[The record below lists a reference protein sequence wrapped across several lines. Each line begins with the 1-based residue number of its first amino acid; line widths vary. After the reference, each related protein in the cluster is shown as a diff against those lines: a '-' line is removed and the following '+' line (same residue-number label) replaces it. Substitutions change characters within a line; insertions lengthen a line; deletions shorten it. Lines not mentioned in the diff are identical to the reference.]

1 MTEQNFEEK
10 NLVALIFASNTCYTN
25 VVELSEVS
33 GKRVHDPEDGW
44 WNWAKV
50 ELNLAKGTWK
60 HGRKH
65 GSIGGSCRYDDGG
78 SKNGYGLIGIY
89 DRTNLKHLDSMCH
102 AAKDATTGDRG
113 GWD

>member
-1 MTEQNFEEK
+1 MTEQKFEEK
-10 NLVALIFASNTCYTN
+10 NLVALIFASNECYTN

-33 GKRVHDPEDGW
+33 GRKVHDPEDGW
-44 WNWAKV
+44 WKWAKI
-50 ELNLAKGTWK
+50 ELDLVKGTWK

-65 GSIGGSCRYDDGG
+65 GYIGGACKYDDGG

-89 DRTNLKHLDSMCH
+89 DRTNNDHLDSMVCNG
-102 AAKDATTGDRG
+102 KEATTSDYG